1 MIRRLLSSCLFIGA
15 LALSQA
21 AGAQQRELPH
31 WGSLAAEEVN
41 MRVGP
46 SERYRIDWVYHR
58 QGMPVKVLRI
68 QQGWWLVEE
77 IDGTRGWVYSS
88 LMSRQRTAIVT
99 GDGLAAIREVPQAGG
114 RLLWQAEAGVIGKL
128 GECESG
134 WCQFDVDGHA
144 GWVEADRLWGAGEP

>member
-1 MIRRLLSSCLFIGA
+1 MIRRLLSSCLLACA
-15 LALSQA
+15 LLLSHPA
-21 AGAQQRELPH
+21 SAQQREVPY

-46 SERYRIDWVYHR
+46 SERYRIEWVYHR

-68 QQGWWLVEE
+68 QQGWWLIEE

-99 GDGLAAIREVPQAGG
+99 GEGLAAIREQPQAGA
-114 RLLWQAEAGVIGKL
+114 RLLWHAEAGVIGKL
-128 GECESG
+128 GECEAG
-134 WCQFDVDGHA
+134 WCQFDADGHA